1 MYYAILEAN
10 CQVGTNF
17 KHTRLHLNNCYVN
30 IDGYM
35 LPHRKW
41 VEPLL
46 VAEIATSCSE
56 DQADV
61 LIVEQHSSRAKIAT
75 CLIFNWLAC
84 VVLPIHCCLERVWL
98 WWVSLPISSVSPET
112 FIVQGCC
119 PIATSIWTWGVVGRT
134 VLEIIC
140 QHWRSVGHSIGN
152 TNGDLTCWNILV
164 YTGDALVVYGVGV
177 SISLARCGRHTG
189 VVTNKGIGLKVVRK
203 CILKTPGFRR
213 DRIEYRDDDLQ
224 FPPLVIK
231 WFASC
236 YSQVFLYTELPSSS
250 PVRSLKSSIATH
262 HSYRLRTFLP
272 LETTLTAGSLLLA
285 FASSLLFPLLLPLD
299 WRSLLCSGLSS
310 SSELLKVVGNLQDG
324 IKQWSHA
331 SPT

>member
-1 MYYAILEAN
+1 MLWRSSRCVDSGAAFKSCKN
-10 CQVGTNF
+10 CNLFDIQLTCLCR
-17 KHTRLHLNNCYVN
+17 TS
-30 IDGYM
+30 D
-35 LPHRKW
+35 
-41 VEPLL
+41 PLL
-46 VAEIATSCSE
+46 FRKSMTMMGKSSNIFCFSWDLH
-56 DQADV
+56 DQ
-61 LIVEQHSSRAKIAT
+61 R
-75 CLIFNWLAC
+75 
-84 VVLPIHCCLERVWL
+84 
-98 WWVSLPISSVSPET
+98 
-112 FIVQGCC
+112 CC

-152 TNGDLTCWNILV
+152 TNGDLTCWNILA
-164 YTGDALVVYGVGV
+164 YTGDALVVCGVGV

-224 FPPLVIK
+224 FPHLVIK

-272 LETTLTAGSLLLA
+272 LETTLTAGSVLLA